1 MVTMVPLKLSNS
13 SIWGGEHSLRQINNA
28 RRGGRL
34 SPSHV
39 INARAAAGVFP
50 HRMSLTPAPPR
61 ASFPIAIYGEGV
73 ADRPGVR
80 SFPALAFEPLD
91 RAIVGLFL
99 VVANAD

>member
-1 MVTMVPLKLSNS
+1 MASMVTMVPLKLSNS
-13 SIWGGEHSLRQINNA
+13 SIWGESIPFA
-28 RRGGRL
+28 K
-34 SPSHV
+34 SITP
-39 INARAAAGVFP
+39 AAAGVFP

-80 SFPALAFEPLD
+80 SFPALALEPLD

>member
-1 MVTMVPLKLSNS
+1 MASMVTMVPLKLSNS

-50 HRMSLTPAPPR
+50 HRHLWRGGGRQAGGEVIPR
-61 ASFPIAIYGEGV
+61 SRVQAS
-73 ADRPGVR
+73 R
-80 SFPALAFEPLD
+80 SRNREPFSC
-91 RAIVGLFL
+91 RS
-99 VVANAD
+99 